1 MPRLPVIKNLGLTDF
16 ELMNAAIADVIIEGI
31 PLDAVFDLS
40 LEAKTAA
47 EFFVGV
53 QALTELGDIIKDHYE
68 IEL

>member
-1 MPRLPVIKNLGLTDF
+1 
-16 ELMNAAIADVIIEGI
+16 MNAAIADVIIEGI

-68 IEL
+68 IEF